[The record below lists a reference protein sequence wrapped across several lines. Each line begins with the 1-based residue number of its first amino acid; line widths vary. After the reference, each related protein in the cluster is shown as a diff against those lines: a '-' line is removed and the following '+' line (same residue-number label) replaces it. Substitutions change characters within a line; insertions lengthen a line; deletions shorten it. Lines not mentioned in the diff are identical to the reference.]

1 MGTKIATLRTA
12 FIKYLVMLI
21 GGLALSVITPFLIF
35 TIFASFGIVNYA
47 NQSEKFVK
55 TIAPVLAST
64 PDLADVTENMPSG
77 CDYLLLDK
85 SYTIL
90 ETSLKNDD
98 VKSALRYAT
107 DGVNTANNGKQ
118 FLLIT
123 RDKELIVLQYYIGSR
138 FINPWL
144 NKYFPS
150 PEMILYSLIVLNCV
164 FVCILLTIRFSR
176 RLQKQL
182 VPIMNATEEI
192 SSQNLDFEIGHSN
205 IKEFEDVLLS
215 FSKMRDDLKM
225 SLEKQWH
232 AEQLQREQIAA
243 LAHDLKT
250 PLTVIQGNIDL
261 INETE
266 LDDEQCLYADYI
278 TESSSQIS
286 IYIKTLIDISR
297 TVAGY
302 QLHLEE
308 IDISGYMG
316 QIEAQANSLCL
327 AKGICLH
334 MEKEVDLGIFKT
346 DKLLLERAIMN
357 VISNAVDYSPPLGTI
372 YVTTQKVD
380 HFLHISIT
388 DEGTGFTSEAIHHAQ
403 EQFFMGDKSRT
414 SNMHFGMGL
423 YITSSIIKQHG
434 GQLVLSNSKKT
445 GGAQVIIKIPY

>member
-21 GGLALSVITPFLIF
+21 GSLALSVITPFLIF
-35 TIFASFGIVNYA
+35 TIFASLGIVNYA
-47 NQSEKFVK
+47 NQSEEFVK

-64 PDLADVTENMPSG
+64 PDLADVTENMPPG

-150 PEMILYSLIVLNCV
+150 PEMILYSLIALNCV

-266 LDDEQCLYADYI
+266 LDDEQRLYASYI
-278 TESSSQIS
+278 TESSERIG
-286 IYIKTLIDISR
+286 IYIKALIDISR
-297 TVAGY
+297 TIAGY
-302 QLHLEE
+302 QLHLEKF
-308 IDISGYMG
+308 DIADYMG
-316 QIEAQANSLCL
+316 QIKAQASSLCL
-327 AKGICLH
+327 TKGICLQL
-334 MEKEVDLGIFKT
+334 ETGANLGTLKA

-357 VISNAVDYSPPLGTI
+357 VISNALDHSPPQGTI
-372 YVTTQKVD
+372 YVTVQKTD
-380 HFLHISIT
+380 CFLHISIT
-388 DEGTGFTSEAIHHAQ
+388 DEGGGFTPEALHHAQ

-445 GGAQVIIKIPY
+445 GGAQVTIKIPY